1 MSKNKRRLPNVTG
14 QTPTIDIRA
23 QTELLNNLTFADY
36 ERRMRLLALSAF
48 EWEGLPESCNA
59 EFLEKTLY
67 YYGIAAFVYDNTLG
81 FINTKCTPSESLN
94 IYDIATSY
102 HCYATNYDNTFPL
115 GDIVIVRNNIERYP
129 TSETVELF
137 ARRLYEAERA
147 CDVNIKGQKTPV
159 LLAADETQRL
169 TIKNVYSGYDGNSPA
184 ICVTKNFDP
193 SSIKS
198 IATVAPFVAD
208 KIQQYKRNV
217 WNEFL
222 TFIGVNNIETEKK
235 ERLTNVEANANNN
248 VVNLSAD
255 VMLLT
260 RQQAAREFS
269 EKWDRKITVK
279 RRTFDEIQQSV
290 ERGVKNGEV
299 YN

>member
-1 MSKNKRRLPNVTG
+1 MSRNKRRLPNLTG
-14 QTPTIDIRA
+14 QTPTIDTRT
-23 QTELLNNLTFADY
+23 QTEQINNLTFADY
-36 ERRMRLLALSAF
+36 ERRLRLLALSAF

-67 YYGIAAFVYDNTLG
+67 YYGIAAFLYDEELG
-81 FINTKCTPSESLN
+81 IINTKCTPSQILN
-94 IYDIATSY
+94 IYDIATTY
-102 HCYATNYDNTFPL
+102 HCYATNYDTTKPL
-115 GDIVIVRNNIERYP
+115 GEIVIVRNNIDRYP
-129 TSETVELF
+129 TSDTVELF

-169 TIKNVYSGYDGNSPA
+169 TIKNVYSDYDGNSPA

-217 WNEFL
+217 WNEYL

-260 RQQAAREFS
+260 RQQAAKEFS
-269 EKWDRKITVK
+269 EKWGKQITVK
-279 RRTFDEIQQSV
+279 RRTFDEIQQTV
-290 ERGVKNGEV
+290 ERGVNNGEI
-299 YN
+299 YD

>member
-1 MSKNKRRLPNVTG
+1 MSKNKRRLPNLTG
-14 QTPTIDIRA
+14 QTPTIDARTE
-23 QTELLNNLTFADY
+23 TELLNNLTFADY

-67 YYGIAAFVYDNTLG
+67 YYGIAAFVNDDALG

-94 IYDIATSY
+94 IYNIATSY
-102 HCYATNYDNTFPL
+102 HCYATNYDKNFSL

-129 TSETVELF
+129 TSDTVELF

-169 TIKNVYSGYDGNSPA
+169 TIKNVYSDYDGNSPA

-260 RQQAAREFS
+260 RQQAAKEFS
-269 EKWDRKITVK
+269 EKWDKQITVK
-279 RRTFDEIQQSV
+279 RRTFDEIQQNI
-290 ERGVKNGEV
+290 ERGVNSGEI

>member
-1 MSKNKRRLPNVTG
+1 MSKNKRHLPNITG
-14 QTPTIDIRA
+14 QTPTIDART
-23 QTELLNNLTFADY
+23 QTEFLNNLTFADY
-36 ERRMRLLALSAF
+36 ERRLRLLALSAF
-48 EWEGLPESCNA
+48 EWTGLPDSCNA

-67 YYGIAAFVYDNTLG
+67 YYGVAAFVYDDELG
-81 FINTKCTPSESLN
+81 YINTKCTPSESLD

-102 HCYATNYDNTFPL
+102 HCYATNYDKTFPL
-115 GDIVIVRNNIERYP
+115 GSIVLVRNNIDRFP
-129 TSETVELF
+129 TSDTVQLF

-147 CDVNIKGQKTPV
+147 CDVNVKGQKTPV
-159 LLAADETQRL
+159 LLAADESQRL
-169 TIKNVYSGYDGNSPA
+169 TIKNVYSDYDGNSPA

-260 RQQAAREFS
+260 RKQAAKEFS
-269 EKWDRKITVK
+269 QKWGIEIDVK
-279 RRTFDEIQQSV
+279 RRTFDEIQQGV
-290 ERGVKNGEV
+290 ERGVENGEI